1 MSENQRFSDVFSGYR
16 KGTLAWKGKIWFYYP
31 QKHQRTL
38 GHRNTQIDFN
48 SLHFHAKFG
57 DDPLLDL
64 TIRVVKTI
72 DYLFVPNIH
81 HQMYLL

>member
-1 MSENQRFSDVFSGYR
+1 MAQKWHIGVKREN
-16 KGTLAWKGKIWFYYP
+16 LLLLP

-38 GHRNTQIDFN
+38 GHRNTQTDFN

-64 TIRVVKTI
+64 TIREVKI
-72 DYLFVPNIH
+72 IIGYLFDPNIH
-81 HQMYLL
+81 HQMYLH